1 MKQEYLSVKQLAG
14 EIGTNKLTIHRAINK
29 LGLQGKLHKAGN
41 RYMLSESQAK
51 QIKSIIL
58 GENVSSPSKNVS
70 IVSNKI
76 VSGTPKIVSNVS
88 KIVSSTPEIVSN
100 VSEIVSDTPKNVSIV
115 SNKIVSDTPE
125 IVSNVSE
132 IVSSTPE
139 IVSNVSKIVSSIP
152 ENVSNVSEI
161 VSDTP
166 KNVSNVSKIVSD
178 TPENVSNVSNKIVSN
193 KIVSETHETQSMNI
207 ENTDKTYQPNQD
219 LQLSILDRQ
228 LTVKDNQIQMLQEQI
243 KLLQQQLIA
252 KDNQIGQI
260 TAAMENLTTALSAE
274 QALHAGTIQ
283 KQLADHSVKE
293 EPETE
298 QPKQKQSIFSRFF
311 GKKAN
316 NDGQ

>member
-1 MKQEYLSVKQLAG
+1 MKQMEFTVKQLAH
-14 EIGTNKLTIHRAINK
+14 ELNTNKLTIHRAINK

-51 QIKSIIL
+51 QIKLIIL

-88 KIVSSTPEIVSN
+88 KIVSS
-100 VSEIVSDTPKNVSIV
+100 
-115 SNKIVSDTPE
+115 
-125 IVSNVSE
+125 
-132 IVSSTPE
+132 
-139 IVSNVSKIVSSIP
+139 IP
-152 ENVSNVSEI
+152 ENVSNVSE
-161 VSDTP
+161 
-166 KNVSNVSKIVSD
+166 IVSD

-228 LTVKDNQIQMLQEQI
+228 LAVKDNQIQMLQEQI

-298 QPKQKQSIFSRFF
+298 QPKQKQGLFSRLF
-311 GKKAN
+311 GRKDN
-316 NDGQ
+316 L

>member
-1 MKQEYLSVKQLAG
+1 MEQEYLSVKQLAG

-51 QIKSIIL
+51 QIKLIIL

-88 KIVSSTPEIVSN
+88 
-100 VSEIVSDTPKNVSIV
+100 
-115 SNKIVSDTPE
+115 
-125 IVSNVSE
+125 E
-132 IVSSTPE
+132 IVSSTLE
-139 IVSNVSKIVSSIP
+139 NVSNVSKIVSS
-152 ENVSNVSEI
+152 
-161 VSDTP
+161 
-166 KNVSNVSKIVSD
+166 
-178 TPENVSNVSNKIVSN
+178 TPENVSGTPEIVSGTPEIVSDEIVSN

-228 LTVKDNQIQMLQEQI
+228 LAVKDNQIQMLQEQI

-283 KQLADHSVKE
+283 KQLADHSFKE

-298 QPKQKQSIFSRFF
+298 QPKQKQGLFSRLF
-311 GKKAN
+311 GRKDN
-316 NDGQ
+316 L

>member
-1 MKQEYLSVKQLAG
+1 MEFTVKQLAH
-14 EIGTNKLTIHRAINK
+14 ELNTNKLTIHRAINK

-51 QIKSIIL
+51 QIKLIIL
-58 GENVSSPSKNVS
+58 GENVS

-100 VSEIVSDTPKNVSIV
+100 VSEIVSDTPKNVS
-115 SNKIVSDTPE
+115 
-125 IVSNVSE
+125 
-132 IVSSTPE
+132 
-139 IVSNVSKIVSSIP
+139 NVSKIVSS
-152 ENVSNVSEI
+152 
-161 VSDTP
+161 TP
-166 KNVSNVSKIVSD
+166 K
-178 TPENVSNVSNKIVSN
+178 NVSNVSNKIVSN
-193 KIVSETHETQSMNI
+193 EIVSETHETQSMNI

-228 LTVKDNQIQMLQEQI
+228 LAVKDNQIQMLQEQI

-298 QPKQKQSIFSRFF
+298 QPKQKQGLFSRLF
-311 GKKAN
+311 GRKDN
-316 NDGQ
+316 L

>member
-14 EIGTNKLTIHRAINK
+14 EIGTNKLMIHRAINK

-58 GENVSSPSKNVS
+58 GENVS
-70 IVSNKI
+70 
-76 VSGTPKIVSNVS
+76 NVS
-88 KIVSSTPEIVSN
+88 KIVSST
-100 VSEIVSDTPKNVSIV
+100 
-115 SNKIVSDTPE
+115 
-125 IVSNVSE
+125 
-132 IVSSTPE
+132 
-139 IVSNVSKIVSSIP
+139 P

-166 KNVSNVSKIVSD
+166 KNISNVSEIVSGTPKIVSNVSEIVSS

-193 KIVSETHETQSMNI
+193 EIVSETHETQSMNI

-228 LTVKDNQIQMLQEQI
+228 LAVKDNQIQMLQEQI

-298 QPKQKQSIFSRFF
+298 QPKQKQGLFSRLF
-311 GKKAN
+311 GRKDN
-316 NDGQ
+316 L

>member
-14 EIGTNKLTIHRAINK
+14 EIGTNKLMIHRAINK

-58 GENVSSPSKNVS
+58 GENVS
-70 IVSNKI
+70 
-76 VSGTPKIVSNVS
+76 
-88 KIVSSTPEIVSN
+88 N
-100 VSEIVSDTPKNVSIV
+100 VSE
-115 SNKIVSDTPE
+115 
-125 IVSNVSE
+125 
-132 IVSSTPE
+132 
-139 IVSNVSKIVSSIP
+139 IVSSIP

-161 VSDTP
+161 VS
-166 KNVSNVSKIVSD
+166 S

-193 KIVSETHETQSMNI
+193 EIVSETHETQSMNI

-228 LTVKDNQIQMLQEQI
+228 LAVKDNQIQMLQEQI

-298 QPKQKQSIFSRFF
+298 QPKQKQGLFSRLF
-311 GKKAN
+311 GRKDN
-316 NDGQ
+316 L

>member
-14 EIGTNKLTIHRAINK
+14 EIDTNKLTIHRAINK

-58 GENVSSPSKNVS
+58 GENVS
-70 IVSNKI
+70 IVSN
-76 VSGTPKIVSNVS
+76 
-88 KIVSSTPEIVSN
+88 EIVSN
-100 VSEIVSDTPKNVSIV
+100 PSEN
-115 SNKIVSDTPE
+115 
-125 IVSNVSE
+125 VSNVSE
-132 IVSSTPE
+132 IVSSTPKNVSIVSE
-139 IVSNVSKIVSSIP
+139 IVSSTP

-161 VSDTP
+161 VSS
-166 KNVSNVSKIVSD
+166 V
-178 TPENVSNVSNKIVSN
+178 PENVSNVSNKIVSN
-193 KIVSETHETQSMNI
+193 EIVSETHETQSKHI

-219 LQLSILDRQ
+219 LKLSILDRQ
-228 LTVKDNQIQMLQEQI
+228 LAVKDNQIQMLQEQI

-293 EPETE
+293 EIETE
-298 QPKQKQSIFSRFF
+298 QPKQKQSFFSRIF
-311 GKKAN
+311 GKRENGDK
-316 NDGQ
+316 Q

>member
-58 GENVSSPSKNVS
+58 GENVSGNVS
-70 IVSNKI
+70 IVS
-76 VSGTPKIVSNVS
+76 
-88 KIVSSTPEIVSN
+88 E
-100 VSEIVSDTPKNVSIV
+100 
-115 SNKIVSDTPE
+115 
-125 IVSNVSE
+125 
-132 IVSSTPE
+132 
-139 IVSNVSKIVSSIP
+139 IVSSIP

-166 KNVSNVSKIVSD
+166 KNVTNVSEIVSNPSENISNV
-178 TPENVSNVSNKIVSN
+178 PENVSIVSN

-228 LTVKDNQIQMLQEQI
+228 LAVKDNQIQMLQEQI

-298 QPKQKQSIFSRFF
+298 QPKQKQGLFSRLF
-311 GKKAN
+311 GRKDN
-316 NDGQ
+316 L

>member
-1 MKQEYLSVKQLAG
+1 MEQKYLSVKQLAG

-58 GENVSSPSKNVS
+58 GENVS
-70 IVSNKI
+70 IVSNK
-76 VSGTPKIVSNVS
+76 
-88 KIVSSTPEIVSN
+88 
-100 VSEIVSDTPKNVSIV
+100 
-115 SNKIVSDTPE
+115 

-132 IVSSTPE
+132 IVSSTP
-139 IVSNVSKIVSSIP
+139 K
-152 ENVSNVSEI
+152 NVSNVSEI
-161 VSDTP
+161 VSSTPENVSNVSDTP
-166 KNVSNVSKIVSD
+166 KNVSNVS
-178 TPENVSNVSNKIVSN
+178 NKIVSN
-193 KIVSETHETQSMNI
+193 EIVSETHETQSMNI

-228 LTVKDNQIQMLQEQI
+228 LAVKDNQIQMLQEQI

-298 QPKQKQSIFSRFF
+298 QPKQKQGLFSRLF
-311 GKKAN
+311 GRKDN
-316 NDGQ
+316 S

>member
-58 GENVSSPSKNVS
+58 GENVSE
-70 IVSNKI
+70 
-76 VSGTPKIVSNVS
+76 
-88 KIVSSTPEIVSN
+88 IVSS
-100 VSEIVSDTPKNVSIV
+100 TPKNVSIV
-115 SNKIVSDTPE
+115 SNKIVSNPSE
-125 IVSNVSE
+125 NVSG
-132 IVSSTPE
+132 
-139 IVSNVSKIVSSIP
+139 IP

-161 VSDTP
+161 VSG
-166 KNVSNVSKIVSD
+166 
-178 TPENVSNVSNKIVSN
+178 TPENVSIVSNKIVSN

-207 ENTDKTYQPNQD
+207 ENTDKTYQPNKD

-228 LTVKDNQIQMLQEQI
+228 LAVKDNQIQMLQEQI

-316 NDGQ
+316 SDGQ

>member
-1 MKQEYLSVKQLAG
+1 MEQEYLSVKQLAG
-14 EIGTNKLTIHRAINK
+14 EIGTNKLMIHRAINK

-58 GENVSSPSKNVS
+58 GENVSE
-70 IVSNKI
+70 
-76 VSGTPKIVSNVS
+76 
-88 KIVSSTPEIVSN
+88 IVSS
-100 VSEIVSDTPKNVSIV
+100 TPKNVSIV
-115 SNKIVSDTPE
+115 SNKIVSNPSE
-125 IVSNVSE
+125 NVSG
-132 IVSSTPE
+132 
-139 IVSNVSKIVSSIP
+139 IP

-161 VSDTP
+161 VSGTP
-166 KNVSNVSKIVSD
+166 ENVSNVSKIVSNPSENISNV
-178 TPENVSNVSNKIVSN
+178 PENVSIVSN

-228 LTVKDNQIQMLQEQI
+228 LAVKDNQIQMLQEQI

-293 EPETE
+293 EPESE
-298 QPKQKQSIFSRFF
+298 QPKQKQSFFSRFF
-311 GKKAN
+311 GRKDN
-316 NDGQ
+316 L

>member
-1 MKQEYLSVKQLAG
+1 MEQEYLSVKQLAG
-14 EIGTNKLTIHRAINK
+14 EIGTNKLMIHRAINK

-58 GENVSSPSKNVS
+58 GENVSGNVS
-70 IVSNKI
+70 IVSN
-76 VSGTPKIVSNVS
+76 
-88 KIVSSTPEIVSN
+88 E
-100 VSEIVSDTPKNVSIV
+100 
-115 SNKIVSDTPE
+115 
-125 IVSNVSE
+125 
-132 IVSSTPE
+132 
-139 IVSNVSKIVSSIP
+139 
-152 ENVSNVSEI
+152 
-161 VSDTP
+161 
-166 KNVSNVSKIVSD
+166 
-178 TPENVSNVSNKIVSN
+178 
-193 KIVSETHETQSMNI
+193 IVSETHETQSMNI
-207 ENTDKTYQPNQD
+207 ENTDKTYQPNKD

-228 LTVKDNQIQMLQEQI
+228 LAVKDNQIQMLQEQI

-298 QPKQKQSIFSRFF
+298 QPKQKQGLFSRLF
-311 GKKAN
+311 GRKDN
-316 NDGQ
+316 L

>member
-1 MKQEYLSVKQLAG
+1 MEQEYLSVKQLAG

-29 LGLQGKLHKAGN
+29 LSLQGKLHKAGN

-58 GENVSSPSKNVS
+58 GENVSGNVS
-70 IVSNKI
+70 IVSN
-76 VSGTPKIVSNVS
+76 
-88 KIVSSTPEIVSN
+88 EIVSN
-100 VSEIVSDTPKNVSIV
+100 P
-115 SNKIVSDTPE
+115 
-125 IVSNVSE
+125 SE
-132 IVSSTPE
+132 IVSS
-139 IVSNVSKIVSSIP
+139 
-152 ENVSNVSEI
+152 
-161 VSDTP
+161 
-166 KNVSNVSKIVSD
+166 

-193 KIVSETHETQSMNI
+193 EIVSETHETQSMNI

-228 LTVKDNQIQMLQEQI
+228 LAVKDNQIQMLQEQI

-283 KQLADHSVKE
+283 KQLADHSAKE

-298 QPKQKQSIFSRFF
+298 PPKQKQGLFSRLF
-311 GKKAN
+311 GRKDN
-316 NDGQ
+316 L

>member
-1 MKQEYLSVKQLAG
+1 MEQEYLSVKQLAG
-14 EIGTNKLTIHRAINK
+14 EIGTNKLMIHRAINK

-58 GENVSSPSKNVS
+58 GENVSE
-70 IVSNKI
+70 
-76 VSGTPKIVSNVS
+76 
-88 KIVSSTPEIVSN
+88 IVSS
-100 VSEIVSDTPKNVSIV
+100 TPKNVSIV
-115 SNKIVSDTPE
+115 SNKIVSNPSENVSGIPE
-125 IVSNVSE
+125 NVANVSE
-132 IVSSTPE
+132 IVSGTPE
-139 IVSNVSKIVSSIP
+139 
-152 ENVSNVSEI
+152 
-161 VSDTP
+161 
-166 KNVSNVSKIVSD
+166 NVSNVSKIVSKPSENISNV
-178 TPENVSNVSNKIVSN
+178 PENVSIVSN

-207 ENTDKTYQPNQD
+207 ENTDKTYQPNKD

-228 LTVKDNQIQMLQEQI
+228 LAVKDNQIQMLQEQI

-316 NDGQ
+316 SDGQ

>member
-14 EIGTNKLTIHRAINK
+14 EIGTNKLMIHRAINK

-58 GENVSSPSKNVS
+58 GENVSE
-70 IVSNKI
+70 
-76 VSGTPKIVSNVS
+76 
-88 KIVSSTPEIVSN
+88 IVSS
-100 VSEIVSDTPKNVSIV
+100 TPKNVSIV
-115 SNKIVSDTPE
+115 SNKIVSNPSE
-125 IVSNVSE
+125 NVSG
-132 IVSSTPE
+132 
-139 IVSNVSKIVSSIP
+139 IP

-161 VSDTP
+161 VSGTP
-166 KNVSNVSKIVSD
+166 ENVSNVSKIVSNPSENISNV
-178 TPENVSNVSNKIVSN
+178 PENVSIVSN

-207 ENTDKTYQPNQD
+207 ENTDKTYQPNKD

-228 LTVKDNQIQMLQEQI
+228 LAVKDNQIQMLQEQI

-316 NDGQ
+316 SDGQ

>member
-1 MKQEYLSVKQLAG
+1 MEQKYLSVKQLAG

-51 QIKSIIL
+51 QIQSIIL
-58 GENVSSPSKNVS
+58 GENVS
-70 IVSNKI
+70 IVSNQ
-76 VSGTPKIVSNVS
+76 
-88 KIVSSTPEIVSN
+88 
-100 VSEIVSDTPKNVSIV
+100 
-115 SNKIVSDTPE
+115 
-125 IVSNVSE
+125 
-132 IVSSTPE
+132 
-139 IVSNVSKIVSSIP
+139 
-152 ENVSNVSEI
+152 I

-166 KNVSNVSKIVSD
+166 KNVSNVSEIVSS

-193 KIVSETHETQSMNI
+193 EIVSETHETQSMNI

-228 LTVKDNQIQMLQEQI
+228 LAVKDNQIQMLQEQI

-298 QPKQKQSIFSRFF
+298 QPKQKQGLFSRLF
-311 GKKAN
+311 GRKDN
-316 NDGQ
+316 L

>member
-58 GENVSSPSKNVS
+58 GENVS
-70 IVSNKI
+70 
-76 VSGTPKIVSNVS
+76 NVS
-88 KIVSSTPEIVSN
+88 KIVSS
-100 VSEIVSDTPKNVSIV
+100 
-115 SNKIVSDTPE
+115 
-125 IVSNVSE
+125 
-132 IVSSTPE
+132 
-139 IVSNVSKIVSSIP
+139 
-152 ENVSNVSEI
+152 
-161 VSDTP
+161 
-166 KNVSNVSKIVSD
+166 

-193 KIVSETHETQSMNI
+193 EIVSETHETQSMNI

-228 LTVKDNQIQMLQEQI
+228 LAVKDNQIQMLQEQI

-298 QPKQKQSIFSRFF
+298 QPKQKQGLFSRLF
-311 GKKAN
+311 GRKDN
-316 NDGQ
+316 L

>member
-1 MKQEYLSVKQLAG
+1 MEQEYLSVKQLAG

-58 GENVSSPSKNVS
+58 GENVS
-70 IVSNKI
+70 
-76 VSGTPKIVSNVS
+76 NVS
-88 KIVSSTPEIVSN
+88 KIVSST
-100 VSEIVSDTPKNVSIV
+100 
-115 SNKIVSDTPE
+115 
-125 IVSNVSE
+125 
-132 IVSSTPE
+132 
-139 IVSNVSKIVSSIP
+139 P

-166 KNVSNVSKIVSD
+166 KNVSNVSEIVSD
-178 TPENVSNVSNKIVSN
+178 TPKNVSNVSNKIVSHE
-193 KIVSETHETQSMNI
+193 IVSETHETQSMNI

-228 LTVKDNQIQMLQEQI
+228 LAVKDNQIQMLQEQI

-298 QPKQKQSIFSRFF
+298 QPKQKQGLFSRLF
-311 GKKAN
+311 GRKDN
-316 NDGQ
+316 L

>member
-1 MKQEYLSVKQLAG
+1 MEFTVKQLAH
-14 EIGTNKLTIHRAINK
+14 ELNTNKLTIHRAINK

-58 GENVSSPSKNVS
+58 GENVSE
-70 IVSNKI
+70 
-76 VSGTPKIVSNVS
+76 
-88 KIVSSTPEIVSN
+88 IVSS
-100 VSEIVSDTPKNVSIV
+100 TPKNVSIV
-115 SNKIVSDTPE
+115 SNKIVSNPSE
-125 IVSNVSE
+125 NVSG
-132 IVSSTPE
+132 
-139 IVSNVSKIVSSIP
+139 IP

-161 VSDTP
+161 VSGTP
-166 KNVSNVSKIVSD
+166 ENVSNVSKIVSNPSENISNV
-178 TPENVSNVSNKIVSN
+178 PENVSIVSN

-207 ENTDKTYQPNQD
+207 ENTDKTYQPNKD

-228 LTVKDNQIQMLQEQI
+228 LAVKDNQIQMLQEQI

-316 NDGQ
+316 SDGQ

>member
-1 MKQEYLSVKQLAG
+1 MEQEYLSVKQLAG

-51 QIKSIIL
+51 QIQSIIL
-58 GENVSSPSKNVS
+58 GEN
-70 IVSNKI
+70 
-76 VSGTPKIVSNVS
+76 
-88 KIVSSTPEIVSN
+88 
-100 VSEIVSDTPKNVSIV
+100 
-115 SNKIVSDTPE
+115 
-125 IVSNVSE
+125 
-132 IVSSTPE
+132 
-139 IVSNVSKIVSSIP
+139 VSSIP

-161 VSDTP
+161 VSGTP
-166 KNVSNVSKIVSD
+166 ENVSNVSKIVSNPSENISNV
-178 TPENVSNVSNKIVSN
+178 PENVSIVSN

-228 LTVKDNQIQMLQEQI
+228 LAVKDNQIQMLQEQI

-293 EPETE
+293 EPELE
-298 QPKQKQSIFSRFF
+298 QPKQKHGLFSRFF
-311 GKKAN
+311 GRKDN
-316 NDGQ
+316 L

>member
-1 MKQEYLSVKQLAG
+1 MEFTVKQLAH
-14 EIGTNKLTIHRAINK
+14 ELNTNKLTIHRAINK

-51 QIKSIIL
+51 QIQSIIL
-58 GENVSSPSKNVS
+58 GENVS
-70 IVSNKI
+70 I
-76 VSGTPKIVSNVS
+76 
-88 KIVSSTPEIVSN
+88 

-115 SNKIVSDTPE
+115 SNQIVSDAP
-125 IVSNVSE
+125 
-132 IVSSTPE
+132 
-139 IVSNVSKIVSSIP
+139 K
-152 ENVSNVSEI
+152 NVSNVSEI
-161 VSDTP
+161 VSNTP
-166 KNVSNVSKIVSD
+166 ENVSIVSEIVSG

-193 KIVSETHETQSMNI
+193 EIVSETHETQSMNI

-228 LTVKDNQIQMLQEQI
+228 LAVKDNQIQMLQEQI

-298 QPKQKQSIFSRFF
+298 QPKQKQGLFSRLF
-311 GKKAN
+311 GRKDN
-316 NDGQ
+316 L

>member
-1 MKQEYLSVKQLAG
+1 MEFTVKQLAH
-14 EIGTNKLTIHRAINK
+14 ELNTNKLTIHRAINK

-51 QIKSIIL
+51 QIQSIIL
-58 GENVSSPSKNVS
+58 GENVS
-70 IVSNKI
+70 IVSNQ
-76 VSGTPKIVSNVS
+76 
-88 KIVSSTPEIVSN
+88 
-100 VSEIVSDTPKNVSIV
+100 IVSDTPK
-115 SNKIVSDTPE
+115 
-125 IVSNVSE
+125 
-132 IVSSTPE
+132 
-139 IVSNVSKIVSSIP
+139 
-152 ENVSNVSEI
+152 NVSNVSEI

-166 KNVSNVSKIVSD
+166 ENVSIVSEIVSS
-178 TPENVSNVSNKIVSN
+178 TPKNVSNVSNKIVSN
-193 KIVSETHETQSMNI
+193 EIVSETHETQSMNI

-228 LTVKDNQIQMLQEQI
+228 LAVKDNQIQMLQEQI

-298 QPKQKQSIFSRFF
+298 QTKQKQGLFSRLF
-311 GKKAN
+311 GRKDN
-316 NDGQ
+316 L

>member
-1 MKQEYLSVKQLAG
+1 MEQEYLSVKQLAG
-14 EIGTNKLTIHRAINK
+14 EIGTNKLMIHRAINK

-58 GENVSSPSKNVS
+58 GENVSGNVS
-70 IVSNKI
+70 IVSEI
-76 VSGTPKIVSNVS
+76 VSSTPENVSNIS

-100 VSEIVSDTPKNVSIV
+100 VSEIVSN
-115 SNKIVSDTPE
+115 
-125 IVSNVSE
+125 
-132 IVSSTPE
+132 
-139 IVSNVSKIVSSIP
+139 
-152 ENVSNVSEI
+152 
-161 VSDTP
+161 
-166 KNVSNVSKIVSD
+166 
-178 TPENVSNVSNKIVSN
+178 TPENVLNVSNE
-193 KIVSETHETQSMNI
+193 IVSETHETQSMNI

-228 LTVKDNQIQMLQEQI
+228 LAVKDNQIQMLQEQI

-298 QPKQKQSIFSRFF
+298 QPKQKQGLFSRLF
-311 GKKAN
+311 GRKDN
-316 NDGQ
+316 L

>member
-1 MKQEYLSVKQLAG
+1 MEQEYLSVKQLAG

-58 GENVSSPSKNVS
+58 GENVSE
-70 IVSNKI
+70 I
-76 VSGTPKIVSNVS
+76 VSG
-88 KIVSSTPEIVSN
+88 
-100 VSEIVSDTPKNVSIV
+100 
-115 SNKIVSDTPE
+115 
-125 IVSNVSE
+125 
-132 IVSSTPE
+132 
-139 IVSNVSKIVSSIP
+139 IP

-161 VSDTP
+161 VSG
-166 KNVSNVSKIVSD
+166 
-178 TPENVSNVSNKIVSN
+178 TPENVSNVSKIVSN

-228 LTVKDNQIQMLQEQI
+228 LAVKDNQIQMLQEQI

-298 QPKQKQSIFSRFF
+298 QPKQKQGLFSRLF
-311 GKKAN
+311 GRKDN
-316 NDGQ
+316 L

>member
-1 MKQEYLSVKQLAG
+1 MEQEYLSVKQLAG

-58 GENVSSPSKNVS
+58 GENVS
-70 IVSNKI
+70 
-76 VSGTPKIVSNVS
+76 NVS
-88 KIVSSTPEIVSN
+88 KIVSS
-100 VSEIVSDTPKNVSIV
+100 
-115 SNKIVSDTPE
+115 
-125 IVSNVSE
+125 
-132 IVSSTPE
+132 
-139 IVSNVSKIVSSIP
+139 
-152 ENVSNVSEI
+152 
-161 VSDTP
+161 
-166 KNVSNVSKIVSD
+166 

-193 KIVSETHETQSMNI
+193 EIVSETHETQSMNI
-207 ENTDKTYQPNQD
+207 ENTDKTYQPNKD

-228 LTVKDNQIQMLQEQI
+228 LAVKDNQIQMLQEQI

-316 NDGQ
+316 SDGQ

>member
-1 MKQEYLSVKQLAG
+1 MEQEYLSVKQLAG
-14 EIGTNKLTIHRAINK
+14 EIGTNKLMIHRAINK

-51 QIKSIIL
+51 QIKLIIL

-100 VSEIVSDTPKNVSIV
+100 VSEIVSDTPKNVS
-115 SNKIVSDTPE
+115 
-125 IVSNVSE
+125 NVSE
-132 IVSSTPE
+132 IVSS
-139 IVSNVSKIVSSIP
+139 
-152 ENVSNVSEI
+152 
-161 VSDTP
+161 
-166 KNVSNVSKIVSD
+166 

-228 LTVKDNQIQMLQEQI
+228 LAVKDNQIQMLQEQI

-298 QPKQKQSIFSRFF
+298 QPKQKQGLFSRLF
-311 GKKAN
+311 GRKDN
-316 NDGQ
+316 L

>member
-1 MKQEYLSVKQLAG
+1 
-14 EIGTNKLTIHRAINK
+14 
-29 LGLQGKLHKAGN
+29 
-41 RYMLSESQAK
+41 MLSESQAK
-51 QIKSIIL
+51 QIQSIIL
-58 GENVSSPSKNVS
+58 GEN
-70 IVSNKI
+70 
-76 VSGTPKIVSNVS
+76 
-88 KIVSSTPEIVSN
+88 
-100 VSEIVSDTPKNVSIV
+100 
-115 SNKIVSDTPE
+115 
-125 IVSNVSE
+125 
-132 IVSSTPE
+132 
-139 IVSNVSKIVSSIP
+139 VSSIP

-161 VSDTP
+161 VSSTP
-166 KNVSNVSKIVSD
+166 ENVSNVSKIVSS
-178 TPENVSNVSNKIVSN
+178 TPENVSGTPEIVSDEIVSN

-207 ENTDKTYQPNQD
+207 ENTDKTYQPNKD

-228 LTVKDNQIQMLQEQI
+228 LAVKDNQIQMLQEQI

-316 NDGQ
+316 SDGQ

>member
-1 MKQEYLSVKQLAG
+1 
-14 EIGTNKLTIHRAINK
+14 
-29 LGLQGKLHKAGN
+29 
-41 RYMLSESQAK
+41 MLSESQAK

-58 GENVSSPSKNVS
+58 GENVS
-70 IVSNKI
+70 
-76 VSGTPKIVSNVS
+76 NVS
-88 KIVSSTPEIVSN
+88 KIVSST
-100 VSEIVSDTPKNVSIV
+100 
-115 SNKIVSDTPE
+115 
-125 IVSNVSE
+125 
-132 IVSSTPE
+132 
-139 IVSNVSKIVSSIP
+139 P

-166 KNVSNVSKIVSD
+166 KNVSNVSEIVSD
-178 TPENVSNVSNKIVSN
+178 TPKNVSNVSNKIVSN
-193 KIVSETHETQSMNI
+193 EIVSETHETQSMNIENTDKVSETHETQSMNI

-228 LTVKDNQIQMLQEQI
+228 LAVKDNQIQMLQEQI

-298 QPKQKQSIFSRFF
+298 QPKQKQGLFSRLF
-311 GKKAN
+311 GRKDN
-316 NDGQ
+316 L

>member
-51 QIKSIIL
+51 QIKLIIL
-58 GENVSSPSKNVS
+58 GE
-70 IVSNKI
+70 
-76 VSGTPKIVSNVS
+76 
-88 KIVSSTPEIVSN
+88 
-100 VSEIVSDTPKNVSIV
+100 
-115 SNKIVSDTPE
+115 
-125 IVSNVSE
+125 NVSE
-132 IVSSTPE
+132 IVSSTP
-139 IVSNVSKIVSSIP
+139 
-152 ENVSNVSEI
+152 
-161 VSDTP
+161 
-166 KNVSNVSKIVSD
+166 KNVS
-178 TPENVSNVSNKIVSN
+178 IVSN

-207 ENTDKTYQPNQD
+207 ENTDKTYQPNKD

-228 LTVKDNQIQMLQEQI
+228 LAVKDNQIQMLQEQI

-298 QPKQKQSIFSRFF
+298 QPKQKQGLFSRLF
-311 GKKAN
+311 GRKDN
-316 NDGQ
+316 L

>member
-58 GENVSSPSKNVS
+58 GENVS
-70 IVSNKI
+70 
-76 VSGTPKIVSNVS
+76 G
-88 KIVSSTPEIVSN
+88 N
-100 VSEIVSDTPKNVSIV
+100 VSEIVSDIPKNVSIV
-115 SNKIVSDTPE
+115 SNKIVS
-125 IVSNVSE
+125 S
-132 IVSSTPE
+132 
-139 IVSNVSKIVSSIP
+139 
-152 ENVSNVSEI
+152 
-161 VSDTP
+161 
-166 KNVSNVSKIVSD
+166 

-193 KIVSETHETQSMNI
+193 EIVSETHETQSMNI

-228 LTVKDNQIQMLQEQI
+228 LAVKDNQIQMLQEQI

-298 QPKQKQSIFSRFF
+298 QPKQKQGLFSRLF
-311 GKKAN
+311 GRKDN
-316 NDGQ
+316 L

>member
-14 EIGTNKLTIHRAINK
+14 EIGTNKLMIHRAINK

-58 GENVSSPSKNVS
+58 GENVSE
-70 IVSNKI
+70 
-76 VSGTPKIVSNVS
+76 
-88 KIVSSTPEIVSN
+88 IVSS
-100 VSEIVSDTPKNVSIV
+100 TPKNVSIV
-115 SNKIVSDTPE
+115 SNKIVSNPSE
-125 IVSNVSE
+125 NVSG
-132 IVSSTPE
+132 
-139 IVSNVSKIVSSIP
+139 IP

-161 VSDTP
+161 VSGTP
-166 KNVSNVSKIVSD
+166 ENVSNVSKIVSNPSENISNV
-178 TPENVSNVSNKIVSN
+178 PENVSIVSN

-228 LTVKDNQIQMLQEQI
+228 LAVKDNQIQMLQEQI

-298 QPKQKQSIFSRFF
+298 QPKQKQGLFSRLF
-311 GKKAN
+311 GRKDN
-316 NDGQ
+316 L

>member
-1 MKQEYLSVKQLAG
+1 MEQEYLSVKQLAG

-58 GENVSSPSKNVS
+58 GENVS
-70 IVSNKI
+70 
-76 VSGTPKIVSNVS
+76 
-88 KIVSSTPEIVSN
+88 
-100 VSEIVSDTPKNVSIV
+100 
-115 SNKIVSDTPE
+115 
-125 IVSNVSE
+125 NVSE
-132 IVSSTPE
+132 IVSS
-139 IVSNVSKIVSSIP
+139 I
-152 ENVSNVSEI
+152 
-161 VSDTP
+161 
-166 KNVSNVSKIVSD
+166 
-178 TPENVSNVSNKIVSN
+178 PENVSNVSNKIVSN
-193 KIVSETHETQSMNI
+193 EIVSETHETQSMNI

-228 LTVKDNQIQMLQEQI
+228 LAVKDNQIQMLQEQI

-293 EPETE
+293 EIETE
-298 QPKQKQSIFSRFF
+298 QPKQKQSFFSSFSL
-311 GKKAN
+311 
-316 NDGQ
+316 

>member
-58 GENVSSPSKNVS
+58 GENVSE
-70 IVSNKI
+70 
-76 VSGTPKIVSNVS
+76 
-88 KIVSSTPEIVSN
+88 IVSS
-100 VSEIVSDTPKNVSIV
+100 TPKNVSIV
-115 SNKIVSDTPE
+115 SNKIVSNPSE
-125 IVSNVSE
+125 NVSG
-132 IVSSTPE
+132 
-139 IVSNVSKIVSSIP
+139 IP

-161 VSDTP
+161 VSGTP
-166 KNVSNVSKIVSD
+166 ENVSNVSKIVSNPSENISNV
-178 TPENVSNVSNKIVSN
+178 PENVSIVSN

-228 LTVKDNQIQMLQEQI
+228 LAVKDNQIQMLQEQI

-298 QPKQKQSIFSRFF
+298 QPKQKQGLFSRLF
-311 GKKAN
+311 GRKDN
-316 NDGQ
+316 L